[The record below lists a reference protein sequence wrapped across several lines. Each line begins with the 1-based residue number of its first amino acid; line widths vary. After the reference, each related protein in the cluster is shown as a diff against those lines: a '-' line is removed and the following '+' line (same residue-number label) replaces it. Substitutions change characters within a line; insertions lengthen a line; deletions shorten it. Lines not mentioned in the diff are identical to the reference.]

1 MRAVKSRRAL
11 ARWVLSVAVG
21 AGTAPLAGCWDTH
34 TLATDS
40 AVDALARDAPA
51 PSTSSSL
58 VWVLVHPSYMPA
70 GGPGILLFDETAQ
83 SVVRRLPL
91 PDPDESPHGL
101 AWDGRSLWLASTGIG
116 IPTGITELDPE
127 TGAVRQRW
135 SGMRAEGVTV
145 DGETLWYIG
154 ARRDEA
160 GPSLV
165 NIRRDGAQVSFG
177 PIPESFEVQD
187 LVMANGALHYLANDG
202 LDRIMRIDPSS
213 GSATLVAS
221 GVDEAPYALGFDGTY
236 LAVAIAD
243 RFRPEGIIRRFDPL
257 TGALVRE
264 SPLPIDGWVTAIAFV
279 R

>member
-1 MRAVKSRRAL
+1 MLTLAVA
-11 ARWVLSVAVG
+11 AG
-21 AGTAPLAGCWDTH
+21 AASLVGCWDSH
-34 TLATDS
+34 TLAADS
-40 AVDALARDAPA
+40 ALDAVPSDASR
-51 PSTSSSL
+51 PSTASSL
-58 VWVLVHPSYMPA
+58 LWVLVHPSYMPA
-70 GGPGILLFDETAQ
+70 GGPGILLFDESAQ

-116 IPTGITELDPE
+116 ISTGITELDPE
-127 TGAVRQRW
+127 TGAVRQRL

-165 NIRRDGAQVSFG
+165 NIGRDGVQISFG

-187 LVMANGALHYLANDG
+187 LVMADGALHYLANDG
-202 LDRIMRIDPSS
+202 LDRIMRIDPST
-213 GSATLVAS
+213 GSATLLAS
-221 GVDEAPYALGFDGTY
+221 GVDEAPYALGFDGSY

-243 RFRPEGIIRRFDPL
+243 RFRPEGIIRRFDPV